1 MSRSLAS
8 RVARA
13 RRARGG
19 FTLVELLVATVAGL
33 IVATSVIALSRDATT
48 TFQEEIRA
56 SAAESSLRLAAER
69 LRADIQRAG
78 YMGTPNAYNDPAIE
92 RGTNQY
98 GTVYDATHP
107 GIKNMV
113 GLTLTNGGST
123 DATYTNA
130 ATVASYSGFNALNPD
145 TVTVSGNMT
154 TSDQY
159 LGNYMA
165 GQGGCGVARFQFSND
180 DPAVARLLQ
189 TGVRDAFNP
198 ARDSAGAP
206 IGAARFMARVFDPGR
221 NRFAIVP
228 VCATSAPGA
237 NPGWID
243 IDGPGIPFPDVQ
255 NGITLTSWVAN
266 PVQTVRWRVRR
277 SSGASVVNMDP
288 PVFPDARFELVRE
301 WLDATLDPY
310 AKGAPIGEAE
320 VVAEY
325 AVDLKLAFTGEDNI
339 TTHNVTQLDFE
350 KASILNETWTT
361 SRTNVTP
368 VGPAPQRIRS
378 VRYRLATRASLP
390 DRERNIAP
398 VFGTVGG
405 SNYLYRYCF
414 DAACTGKLARVR
426 TFVGE
431 VSLVNQS
438 RVF

>member
-180 DPAVARLLQ
+180 DPADLPLCEIDGSCTFDFTDSRGRKGPVTVNLPPGYGHKEEQDRRYPVIYLLHGYGQ
-189 TGVRDAFNP
+189 TPEDLKA
-198 ARDSAGAP
+198 
-206 IGAARFMARVFDPGR
+206 
-221 NRFAIVP
+221 AIVFLSNWMNYAGDSS
-228 VCATSAPGA
+228 ATRLTKAIMVYVDGRCRVGPNGPECIRGTFYTDSVRA
-237 NPGWID
+237 
-243 IDGPGIPFPDVQ
+243 DGPKMEQWFLELMD
-255 NGITLTSWVAN
+255 WVD
-266 PVQTVRWRVRR
+266 TKSGFRVMGP
-277 SSGASVVNMDP
+277 SDI
-288 PVFPDARFELVRE
+288 E
-301 WLDATLDPY
+301 WT
-310 AKGAPIGEAE
+310 E
-320 VVAEY
+320 
-325 AVDLKLAFTGEDNI
+325 
-339 TTHNVTQLDFE
+339 
-350 KASILNETWTT
+350 
-361 SRTNVTP
+361 
-368 VGPAPQRIRS
+368 
-378 VRYRLATRASLP
+378 
-390 DRERNIAP
+390 
-398 VFGTVGG
+398 
-405 SNYLYRYCF
+405 
-414 DAACTGKLARVR
+414 
-426 TFVGE
+426 
-431 VSLVNQS
+431 
-438 RVF
+438 